1 MSPTRVRFR
10 ILRCLDDIEEQIAG
24 SREERQIMMPLQYIT
39 SSKEKA
45 EVEVLFITLTL
56 IIERDETHS

>member
-1 MSPTRVRFR
+1 MYFNVTNESKLFETY
-10 ILRCLDDIEEQIAG
+10 LQDDIEEQIAG

-45 EVEVLFITLTL
+45 EVEVLFI
-56 IIERDETHS
+56 S